1 MRQSDK
7 ENLVRAEACFLL
19 LRDLFCLIG
28 NSLLNKT
35 LRGVRTRAKWKYMH
49 KSRWIK
55 NRTCGIYLDVIY
67 LHHIQ
72 NADASYVCR
81 TLKFRAVQFRNS
93 AASQETP
100 DVF

>member
-1 MRQSDK
+1 
-7 ENLVRAEACFLL
+7 
-19 LRDLFCLIG
+19 
-28 NSLLNKT
+28 
-35 LRGVRTRAKWKYMH
+35 MH

-93 AASQETP
+93 AASQETA
-100 DVF
+100 DVSWSEIHSRSAEIFGFLMRKQQDMRYM